1 MNIKNFIEGLGE
13 KKEELVKK
21 ATQCKNEEE
30 MLALAKEYGV
40 ALDKDSAAELFAS
53 MQIKPGKLSDDELD
67 SVAGGGRRK
76 NVQTYAQSV
85 CSECGAAVTGS
96 SWTGVNYV
104 YQCAACW
111 NNGKF

>member
-67 SVAGGGRRK
+67 SVAGGC
-76 NVQTYAQSV
+76 Q
-85 CSECGAAVTGS
+85 
-96 SWTGVNYV
+96 
-104 YQCAACW
+104 
-111 NNGKF
+111 GKYD